1 MEIVNP
7 FLTNKGFIASSDI
20 SLNEENEIITTDK
33 DLPKAFNNRY
43 VNIIEKTA
51 ESKLYTDL
59 HKFCDRASILLFQK
73 LKIPKQTTLVL

>member
-1 MEIVNP
+1 MEIVNL

-43 VNIIEKTA
+43 VNIEKTT
-51 ESKLYTDL
+51 ESKLHMDL

-73 LKIPKQTTLVL
+73 LDT